1 MIHTEQM
8 TATSFGGNI
17 LWIPQG

>member
-8 TATSFGGNI
+8 TATSFAGNI